1 MPAFDFTCE
10 MCRTQIVNQYPMYA
24 STNYGEGVGYN
35 SETEEF
41 YRMEMLCSACYNER
55 VYTNPQRVTC
65 PCCGAPSVLL
75 DSLSLMN
82 FEENGTRVM
91 CPQCVRR
98 YSFYCDSCDERVLHR
113 DSDRYTTAGGASICG
128 DCYEGNYF
136 TCEECDGIYHQDR
149 MHGDYMCPGC
159 YEDNNTRRLIHD
171 YGYRPT
177 PNFIGGARDR
187 KTLFFGC
194 ELEVNVGYD
203 FDIKDKASA
212 VLNLM
217 NEFHED
223 RVYLKNDSSVG
234 RGFEI
239 VTHPHTYE
247 EACKL
252 WMEKWSESID
262 GITSHASGH
271 CGFHVHVSR
280 RPLTNMH
287 IQKLVVFINAP
298 ENAHLVRTVAQRDCT
313 SYAVLKPNKR
323 IGHCRYSDDRYE
335 AINLENSNTIEFR
348 IFRGNTRK
356 DRILKNLQFVKAS
369 IDFTRDRSYRELS
382 ATNFCKFISSNKKE
396 FKHLYSFLVHK
407 DFYPGVVALNEQV
420 DN

>member
-1 MPAFDFTCE
+1 MSELNFNCDLCGNHFSD
-10 MCRTQIVNQYPMYA
+10 RYPMYGA
-24 STNYGEGVGYN
+24 TSYGEGVRLDPNTGEFIALDTMCQSCYSHRN
-35 SETEEF
+35 YTE
-41 YRMEMLCSACYNER
+41 
-55 VYTNPQRVTC
+55 PPRVTC
-65 PCCGAPSVLL
+65 PCCGMTDIHISNLQ
-75 DSLSLMN
+75 LMN
-82 FEENGTRVM
+82 FEINGTRVM
-91 CPQCVRR
+91 CSQCVRR
-98 YSFYCDSCDERVLHR
+98 HSFWCDCCEDRLLHEDITR
-113 DSDRYTTAGGASICG
+113 YITANGLSVCSDCCEA
-128 DCYEGNYF
+128 NYF
-136 TCEECDGIYHQDR
+136 TCEECEGIYHTDR
-149 MHGDYMCPGC
+149 MRDEGLCPGC
-159 YEDNNTRRLIHD
+159 YEDNRTHKIIHD
-171 YGYRPT
+171 YGYRPM

-194 ELEVNVGYD
+194 ELEVNVDYD
-203 FDIKDKASA
+203 FDIKEKASK
-212 VLNLM
+212 VLDLM

-223 RVYLKNDSSVG
+223 RVYIKNDSSVG

-262 GITSHASGH
+262 GITSHASGN

-298 ENAHLVRTVAQRDCT
+298 ENGHLVRTVAQRDCT

-382 ATNFCKFISSNKKE
+382 ASNFCKFISSNKKE

-407 DFYPGVVALNEQV
+407 NFYPGVVVLGEQG